1 MIAGIGVDA
10 VQISRMKK
18 WADNPDLL
26 ERFFDARELLV
37 LRERGKGITRSVA
50 SHFAA
55 KEAFCKALGTGFSGI
70 VLKDIM
76 VLNQKDER
84 PVLFAEGS
92 ALEALKASGISKV
105 HISLTHD
112 GDIALAFV
120 VLEV

>member
-18 WADNPDLL
+18 WTESPDLL

-37 LRERGKGITRSVA
+37 LRERGKGMTHSIA

-70 VLKDIM
+70 ALKDIM

-84 PVLFAEGS
+84 PILHAEGS
-92 ALEALKASGISKV
+92 ALEALQASGINKV